1 MCCRFRANNSY
12 TSQFAELLQVA
23 VGARERLSACPTSD
37 DWQAIYAIASQQ
49 ALTGV
54 GFAALQTL
62 PPEQQTCS
70 ADMLGLWFA
79 RTEQIRQTNRKQ
91 LQTLPSIS
99 AKLQE
104 HELTACLLKGQAAT
118 LRYPADLRE
127 LRMSG
132 DIDVWGWQ
140 PNGNL
145 RTTINTCIRL
155 AQAQISET
163 PAVRYHHIEWH
174 FAGSSVE
181 LHFRPTFMNSPIR
194 NRRLQRWCETQK
206 PRCIWNDSWHMFI
219 PTEEFDVVYQLAHL
233 YRHLLDEG
241 VGMRQVMDY
250 YFVVSSFS
258 GDKLAI
264 RKTLRHLGLYNFCSA
279 MMYVLQSLFALP
291 QQAVIVPADEWRG
304 KAVLNQIWQDGN
316 FGTNRPETKHPQSET
331 QHFLHKTRRNFRFLQ
346 YFPAEVLSEPLFRI
360 YHFIW
365 RKILV

>member
-1 MCCRFRANNSY
+1 MCCRFLANNSY
-12 TSQFAELLQVA
+12 TSLFAELLQVA

-54 GFAALQTL
+54 CFAALQKL
-62 PPEQQTCS
+62 PPKQQTCS

-79 RTEQIRQTNRKQ
+79 RAEQIRQTNRKQ
-91 LQTLPSIS
+91 RQALSAIS

-104 HELTACLLKGQAAT
+104 HELTACLLKGQAAA
-118 LRYPADLRE
+118 LRYPADLRD

-132 DIDVWGWQ
+132 DIDTWVWQ

-145 RTTINTCIRL
+145 RTTINSCIRL
-155 AQAQISET
+155 AQEQTSEA
-163 PAVRYHHIEWH
+163 PAVRYHHVEWH

-194 NRRLQRWCETQK
+194 NRRLQQWCESQK
-206 PRCIWNDSWHMFI
+206 SHCVWNDSWHMFI
-219 PTEEFDVVYQLAHL
+219 PSVEFDVVYQLAHL

-250 YFVVSSFS
+250 YYAVCHFQ
-258 GDKLAI
+258 GDKQVLCQTMQ
-264 RKTLRHLGLYNFCSA
+264 RLGLYNFCGA
-279 MMYVLQSLFALP
+279 MMYVLQTVFALSS
-291 QQAVIVPADEWRG
+291 QTMLVPADEWRG
-304 KAVLNQIWQDGN
+304 KVVLNQIWQDGN
-316 FGTNRPETKHPQSET
+316 FGTSRPDRKAAQSDT
-331 QHFLHKTRRNFRFLQ
+331 RHFFRKTRRNLRFLP
-346 YFPAEVLSEPLFRI
+346 YFPEEVLSEPIFRI

-365 RKILV
+365 RKIV